1 MEFKLNER
9 CCCQLCTGYMTR
21 KHARVG
27 SMTEIIR
34 TVVFDN
40 RLGGLFHNSQ
50 QCKNCKR
57 CFYAG
62 TGRWTESSN
71 MEGWIKELRQFY
83 VMIGEGPHIR
93 VTTSTVSVYV
103 STQTRWQTLCTP
115 EEVKDYLLDCR
126 QHLKE
131 QYKHYSLCFCS
142 TECLYTYGMMLANYT
157 EYCNMHDLE
166 CE

>member
-83 VMIGEGPHIR
+83 VMIAYTCYTVHCVCIR
-93 VTTSTVSVYV
+93 INTDS
-103 STQTRWQTLCTP
+103 
-115 EEVKDYLLDCR
+115 
-126 QHLKE
+126 
-131 QYKHYSLCFCS
+131 
-142 TECLYTYGMMLANYT
+142 LANVV
-157 EYCNMHDLE
+157 HL
-166 CE
+166 

>member
-1 MEFKLNER
+1 
-9 CCCQLCTGYMTR
+9 
-21 KHARVG
+21 
-27 SMTEIIR
+27 
-34 TVVFDN
+34 
-40 RLGGLFHNSQ
+40 
-50 QCKNCKR
+50 
-57 CFYAG
+57 
-62 TGRWTESSN
+62 